1 MMVQEHKQLPPV
13 PALDARLL
21 AAAAYVRRGALAADI
36 GCDHGKLAVY
46 LARTGTARHVVAVD
60 IRPAPLAR
68 AQVLVEKHG
77 CSAGVECRLGDGLC
91 ALKPCE
97 ADDIVIAGVSGVTA
111 AAILGAAQPFWQPGK
126 RFVFVPATR
135 RAELRGW
142 LWGHGFSLLD
152 ETPVQAAGRFYTV
165 MCAEYTGQV
174 HTPALLECAV
184 GLSAKPTPCGKAGA
198 KIYAGCAAG

>member
-97 ADDIVIAGVSGVTA
+97 ADDIVIAG
-111 AAILGAAQPFWQPGK
+111 IL
-126 RFVFVPATR
+126 R
-135 RAELRGW
+135 
-142 LWGHGFSLLD
+142 
-152 ETPVQAAGRFYTV
+152 
-165 MCAEYTGQV
+165 
-174 HTPALLECAV
+174 
-184 GLSAKPTPCGKAGA
+184 
-198 KIYAGCAAG
+198 I